1 MIEEVTTLNIQSLID
16 KIPVN
21 SDERYRL
28 SPLEKVILCNDGTV
42 QTLLSV
48 LFGVP
53 IKVEVLHQEDLGLY
67 ILRQSQLIAEYAPDN
82 IIQVC
87 WAESMISK
95 SGNPEGFIT
104 GIMERGM
111 GIGQLITALGI
122 NTRRELKAMSCG
134 RELFTR
140 SYKIYNVGEKQ
151 PNIDIMITEI
161 FSRGVYKKLE

>member
-1 MIEEVTTLNIQSLID
+1 MIEEVTTSNIQRLID

-28 SPLEKVILCNDGTV
+28 SPLEKLILCNDGTV

-53 IKVEVLHQEDLGLY
+53 IKVEVLHQEDNGMY
-67 ILRQSQLIAEYAPDN
+67 ILRQSQLIAEYSPDN

-95 SGNPEGFIT
+95 AGNPEGFIT
-104 GIMERGM
+104 GIIERGM
-111 GIGQLITALGI
+111 GIGQLISAIGI
-122 NTRRELKAMSCG
+122 NTKRELKAMSCG
-134 RELFTR
+134 HELFTR
-140 SYKIYNVGEKQ
+140 TYKIYNVGEKQ
-151 PNIDIMITEI
+151 PPLDVVITEI
-161 FSRGVYKKLE
+161 FSRSVYNKLK